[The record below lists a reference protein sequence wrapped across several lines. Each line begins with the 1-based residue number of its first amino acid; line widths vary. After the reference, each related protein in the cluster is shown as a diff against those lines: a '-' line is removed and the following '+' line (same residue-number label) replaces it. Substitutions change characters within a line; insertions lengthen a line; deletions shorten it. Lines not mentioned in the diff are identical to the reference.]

1 MAPQKH
7 AKAEKDAAAGVGGG
21 AHARHFINVGLP
33 FQAQCC
39 PFDEVNCMARL
50 LAARV
55 FRNHQKLFALLE
67 RYEVRLL
74 FNHAFFV
81 LIEGRWRFY
90 GAPVASPRIPQ
101 NRG

>member
-7 AKAEKDAAAGVGGG
+7 AKGEKDASAEVEDG

-33 FQAQCC
+33 FQVQCC
-39 PFDEVNCMARL
+39 PFDEVNCMARM

-55 FRNHQKLFALLE
+55 FRNHQKLFRLLE

-74 FNHAFFV
+74 EI
-81 LIEGRWRFY
+81 L
-90 GAPVASPRIPQ
+90 
-101 NRG
+101 